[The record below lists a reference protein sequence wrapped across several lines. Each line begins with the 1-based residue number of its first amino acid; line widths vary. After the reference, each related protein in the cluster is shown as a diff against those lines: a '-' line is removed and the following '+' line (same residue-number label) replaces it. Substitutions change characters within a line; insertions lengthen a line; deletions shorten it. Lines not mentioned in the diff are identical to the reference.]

1 MKKLILFIALLTS
14 IAISQNDILLKSSGT
29 SPDRGVVIQNSLAD
43 TLVDIDGDGAMTLFG
58 GNGKGA
64 RLRLYNSDKTE
75 FIEFTSFNGDNGQVL
90 TTNGNGILTWK
101 TLTLTDTDDQTIR
114 ISGDTLYI
122 SEGNFVDL
130 SAYKNTLTDTD
141 DQTIR
146 ISGDTLYISEGNF
159 RSVCLQEY
167 PDRHR

>member
-1 MKKLILFIALLTS
+1 MKKLILCITLLTS
-14 IAISQNDILLKSSGT
+14 IAISQYDILLKSSGT

-75 FIEFTSFNGDNGQVL
+75 FIEFTSFNGDDGQVL
-90 TTNGNGILTWK
+90 TTNGNGTLTWK

-122 SEGNFVDL
+122 SEGNL
-130 SAYKNTLTDTD
+130 
-141 DQTIR
+141 
-146 ISGDTLYISEGNF
+146 
-159 RSVCLQEY
+159 
-167 PDRHR
+167 